1 MKAQIRKY
9 SQAARAGADKHKLGD
24 DRRETLILEFA
35 PVVKYIADRMT
46 MHLPSGISREDL
58 ISAGVLGLN
67 DAMDKFKAEKG
78 VKFKTYATYR
88 IKGAMVDELRKM
100 GWASRSVIRDNQ
112 QIERSRDA
120 LKLKLGREPKDIE
133 VADQLGVDLDAYHQM
148 LWRTRRIALVSLDEM
163 MPDGNTP
170 RMAFQTS
177 EGESPF
183 DALKVKELKQAI
195 AREIENL
202 SRNEQMVISLYYY
215 EELTLKEIGKVLDL
229 TESRISQIHSKVISK
244 LRTRLQSSRDEV

>member
-1 MKAQIRKY
+1 MKAQIGKY
-9 SQAARAGADKHKLGD
+9 SQAARSCADKHKMDENL
-24 DRRETLILEFA
+24 RETLILEFA
-35 PVVKYIADRMT
+35 PVVKYIADRMG
-46 MHLPSGISREDL
+46 MHLPSGVSREDL

-67 DAMDKFKAEKG
+67 DAMDKFKTEKG

-112 QIERSRDA
+112 QIEKTRDA

-133 VADQLGVDLDAYHQM
+133 VADQLGVMLDVYHKM
-148 LWRTRRIALVSLDEM
+148 LWRTRRISLVSLDEM
-163 MPDGNTP
+163 LPDGNSP
-170 RMAFQTS
+170 RMVCQTS
-177 EGESPF
+177 ESESPF
-183 DALKVKELKQAI
+183 DALKVKEIKLMI
-195 AREIENL
+195 AREIETL
-202 SRNEQMVISLYYY
+202 SKNEQLVISLYYY

-244 LRTRLQSSRDEV
+244 LRGRLQSSRDQV

>member
-9 SQAARAGADKHKLGD
+9 SQAARTGTDKHKLSD

-58 ISAGVLGLN
+58 ISAGVMGLN
-67 DAMDKFKAEKG
+67 DAMDKFKVEKG

-112 QIERSRDA
+112 QIERSMDA
-120 LKLKLGREPKDIE
+120 LKRKLGREPKDIE
-133 VADQLGVDLDAYHQM
+133 VADQLGMDLDSYHKI
-148 LWRTRRIALVSLDEM
+148 LWRTRRISLVSLDEM
-163 MPDGNTP
+163 LPDGNTP
-170 RMAFQTS
+170 RMACQTS
-177 EGESPF
+177 ERETPF
-183 DALKVKELKQAI
+183 DALKVKELKQTI
-195 AREIENL
+195 AREIETL
-202 SRNEQMVISLYYY
+202 SRNEQLVISLYYY
-215 EELTLKEIGKVLDL
+215 EDLTLKEIGKVLDL

-244 LRTRLQSSRDEV
+244 LRSRLQSSRDQT

>member
-9 SQAARAGADKHKLGD
+9 SQAARSAADKQMVGD
-24 DRRETLILEFA
+24 DSRETLILEFA
-35 PVVKYIADRMT
+35 PLVKYIADRMT

-58 ISAGVLGLN
+58 ISAGILGLN

-88 IKGAMVDELRKM
+88 IRGAMVDELRKM

-112 QIERSRDA
+112 QIERAREA
-120 LKLKLGREPKDIE
+120 LKIKQSREPKDTE
-133 VADQLGVDLDAYHQM
+133 MAEQLGMELEAYHKM
-148 LWRTRRIALVSLDEM
+148 LWRTRRISLVSLDEM
-163 MPDGNTP
+163 LPDGNTP

-177 EGESPF
+177 EEGSPF
-183 DALKVKELKQAI
+183 DVLKVKELKQAI
-195 AREIENL
+195 AREIGTL

-244 LRTRLQSSRDEV
+244 LRVRLQASRDQV